1 MEENKMND
9 TFKRIAEII
18 ADVADIPEEDIHE
31 ESNLIDDLDLASL
44 EIMSIISK
52 IEKSFSIKMSEKE
65 LLSIENI
72 GDLVKYVDSI

>member
-1 MEENKMND
+1 MND

>member
-1 MEENKMND
+1 MSE
-9 TFKRIAEII
+9 TFEKIVAII
-18 ADVADIPEEDIHE
+18 GDVADIPEEDIQA
-31 ESNLIDDLDLASL
+31 ESNLIDDLDLSSL

-72 GDLVKYVDSI
+72 GDLVKYVDSL

>member
-1 MEENKMND
+1 MNE
-9 TFKRIAEII
+9 TFKRIIGII
-18 ADVADIPEEDIHE
+18 EDVADIPCDDIQED
-31 ESNLIDDLDLASL
+31 SNLIDDLDLSSL

-72 GDLVKYVDSI
+72 GDLVKYVDSL

>member
-1 MEENKMND
+1 MSE
-9 TFKRIAEII
+9 TFKKIVDII
-18 ADVADIPEEDIHE
+18 GDVADIPAEDIQE
-31 ESNLIDDLDLASL
+31 ESNLIDDLDLSSL

-72 GDLVKYVDSI
+72 GDLVKYVDSL

>member
-1 MEENKMND
+1 MSE
-9 TFKRIAEII
+9 TFEKIVAII
-18 ADVADIPEEDIHE
+18 GDVADIPEEDIQE
-31 ESNLIDDLDLASL
+31 ESNLIDDLDLSSL

-72 GDLVKYVDSI
+72 GDLVKYVDSL

>member
-1 MEENKMND
+1 MNE
-9 TFKRIAEII
+9 TFKRIADII
-18 ADVADIPEEDIHE
+18 GDVADIPEEDIHE
-31 ESNLIDDLDLASL
+31 ESNLIDDLDLSSL